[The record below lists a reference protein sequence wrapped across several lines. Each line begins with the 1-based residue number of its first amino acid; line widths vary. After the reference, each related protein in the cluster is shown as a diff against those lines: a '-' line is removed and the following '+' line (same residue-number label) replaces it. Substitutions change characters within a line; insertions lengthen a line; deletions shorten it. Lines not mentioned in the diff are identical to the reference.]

1 MGNGLDSQTN
11 SFQSLKPQSEA
22 GGSRRTGRAEA
33 GVTQHVSGR
42 KAGDKHPLL
51 VLSMSA
57 GIWFY
62 SLHQRVSGGFF
73 CAAFEALP
81 PR

>member
-22 GGSRRTGRAEA
+22 GGSRRTRRAEA

-42 KAGDKHPLL
+42 EAGDKHPF
-51 VLSMSA
+51 A
-57 GIWFY
+57 GFI
-62 SLHQRVSGGFF
+62 RVSRDLGLLTSPAGFWRIFLF
-73 CAAFEALP
+73 CF
-81 PR
+81 